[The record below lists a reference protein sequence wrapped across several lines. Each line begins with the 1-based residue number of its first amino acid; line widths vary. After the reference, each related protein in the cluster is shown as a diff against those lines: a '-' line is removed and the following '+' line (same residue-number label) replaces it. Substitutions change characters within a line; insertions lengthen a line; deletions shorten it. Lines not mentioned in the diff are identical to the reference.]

1 MACGRDAI
9 ATATRLNDP
18 ARLGVALVAPSNP
31 LIALG
36 QYDEA
41 IALVEQGLTIAESIV
56 DRLLAAYARQ
66 NLGLAFMSD
75 GEYQRTIEI
84 LSTALTQEQAGTPF
98 EAFER
103 VGTNSY
109 PPAVSRAYLAWCLAE
124 VGDLDRA
131 ITMGTEAMRLAEW
144 TEHPYMIAVVSP
156 WVCHVHL
163 LRGDFA
169 LATIALERAYPL
181 ALATNSQ
188 LGFWYRASLALAHAA
203 AGRIEKAVRL
213 LDEWL
218 DGAPRS
224 MPSSTL
230 AAAEACLLSAGRTLR
245 MTWRDRYWTWHRPA
259 VSGGMR
265 RGHTGSSARL
275 GGGAGDHWPAA
286 ERAFRDALALAEELG
301 MRPLQARCHLGVGS
315 QNRIL
320 GRWEEARAELAVG
333 VEMLVEL
340 RMAFHLAEAETEL
353 AAATAASSTG
363 QPGGQ
368 VAVTAR

>member
-1 MACGRDAI
+1 MRARRDRDGNEAQ
-9 ATATRLNDP
+9 RSGP
-18 ARLGVALVAPSNP
+18 GLGVALVAPSNP

-109 PPAVSRAYLAWCLAE
+109 PPAVSRAYPASCLAE
-124 VGDLDRA
+124 VGDLDQA
-131 ITMGTEAMRLAEW
+131 IAMGTEAMRLAEW

-218 DGAPRS
+218 DGAHEVCPVR
-224 MPSSTL
+224 
-230 AAAEACLLSAGRTLR
+230 
-245 MTWRDRYWTWHRPA
+245 H
-259 VSGGMR
+259 
-265 RGHTGSSARL
+265 
-275 GGGAGDHWPAA
+275 
-286 ERAFRDALALAEELG
+286 
-301 MRPLQARCHLGVGS
+301 
-315 QNRIL
+315 
-320 GRWEEARAELAVG
+320 
-333 VEMLVEL
+333 
-340 RMAFHLAEAETEL
+340 
-353 AAATAASSTG
+353 
-363 QPGGQ
+363 
-368 VAVTAR
+368 